1 MGNGLDHASFV
12 HFDELNVMCDWIV
25 FCVLCEFVCLVSS
38 I

>member
-12 HFDELNVMCDWIV
+12 NFDELNVMCDWIV
-25 FCVLCEFVCLVSS
+25 CCMCIEIGCLVNH

>member
-12 HFDELNVMCDWIV
+12 HFDEVIVMCDWIV
-25 FCVLCEFVCLVSS
+25 CCMWIVIVCLVNS